1 MVAAA
6 GAMAGGGGASLM
18 KGNAMMSLLGGQG
31 QQGVAGANMIGSGV
45 MSLASGYASLQAAK
59 AQARQYK
66 IQGIFQGLALSQEKL
81 RGREQAVF
89 LRKKFLDNL
98 SSARASFAQRGVSM
112 GSGIGRQFA
121 VQTLRTLQE
130 DVQAAQLNSEAA
142 QIQLRLDA
150 SQTKLARET
159 AKNMGYLKAA
169 PKFIKGGQSLLT
181 GFKSIQGAG
190 SNSTQGK

>member
-6 GAMAGGGGASLM
+6 GAMAGGGGASLA
-18 KGNAMMSLLGGQG
+18 KSGGMMSLLGGQG
-31 QQGVAGANMIGSGV
+31 PQGAAGANMMGSGL

-130 DVQAAQLNSEAA
+130 DVQAAQLNSQAA

-150 SQTKLARET
+150 SQTQLARET

-181 GFKSIQGAG
+181 GFKSIKGAG